1 MGIVVIMY
9 HLIYVIIF
17 IALPMTYII
26 SKLALD
32 DWSIYCLSFAMA
44 AVLVM
49 FARIADHVD
58 HE

>member
-1 MGIVVIMY
+1 MIMY
-9 HLIYVIIF
+9 HLIYVVLF
-17 IALPMTYII
+17 IALPMTYVI